1 MSREF
6 LEKVRANR
14 ENMSEKIFLMQIKKL
29 IGEKKFG
36 NTRVVYDDLE
46 RLVESGKIEEMAK
59 CSMRISDAYA
69 KHAVNAAL
77 GIEEEVEDEV
87 SSRRSA

>member
-6 LEKVRANR
+6 LEKVRVNK
-14 ENMSEKIFLMQIKKL
+14 EKMSEKIFLLQIKKL

-46 RLVESGKIEEMAK
+46 RLVESGKIEQMAK

-69 KHAVNAAL
+69 KHAINAYL
-77 GIEEEVEDEV
+77 GVDEEGEDDIL
-87 SSRRSA
+87 SIHSA

>member
-6 LEKVRANR
+6 LEKVRTNR
-14 ENMSEKIFLMQIKKL
+14 EKMGKKIFLMQIEKL

-46 RLVESGKIEEMAK
+46 RLVESGKIEQMAK

-69 KHAVNAAL
+69 KHAVNAYL
-77 GIEEEVEDEV
+77 GVDQDTEDNIPPI
-87 SSRRSA
+87 RSA